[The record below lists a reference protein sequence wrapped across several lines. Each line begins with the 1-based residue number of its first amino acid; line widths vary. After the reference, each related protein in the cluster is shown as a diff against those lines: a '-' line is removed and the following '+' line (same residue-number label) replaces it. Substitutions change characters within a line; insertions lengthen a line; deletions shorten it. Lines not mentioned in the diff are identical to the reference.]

1 MEIIG
6 EAVKRLPEE
15 LRVSYPEIPWREMA
29 GMRDVLIHG
38 YFGVDLEL
46 TWKTVKED
54 LPKLKNK
61 LSEMSVS
68 HKPSFRGGW

>member
-1 MEIIG
+1 
-6 EAVKRLPEE
+6 
-15 LRVSYPEIPWREMA
+15 MA

-61 LSEMSVS
+61 LSEMSLSQKSDVLKVVDFRVS
-68 HKPSFRGGW
+68 SSADMTIFSDVFSS